1 MASTR
6 RQVGLSVV
14 VRGRQ
19 SVCVEML
26 RAGEVECP
34 VLIASLPQGR
44 AQQDHQQ
51 RGRRVEGWLVEDSGA
66 GVKWWSRRM
75 EERLGQG
82 EVGGPMTP
90 GFRLRL

>member
-26 RAGEVECP
+26 RAEVERP

-44 AQQDHQQ
+44 AQQDQQ

-66 GVKWWSRRM
+66 GVKWWPRRM

-82 EVGGPMTP
+82 HVGGSHDSWI
-90 GFRLRL
+90 